1 MTLHKRTITSE
12 EVIERY
18 ADMVY
23 RLALLHVNNASDAD
37 DVFQEVF
44 IRLVKHIQKLQKS
57 MISEIMFDR

>member
-1 MTLHKRTITSE
+1 MALHKIKITAE

-23 RLALLHVNNASDAD
+23 RLALLHVNNSSDAD

-44 IRLVKHIQKLQKS
+44 IRLVNHIHKLQNWEH
-57 MISEIMFDR
+57 I